1 MDMAYQGFASG
12 DSDADAA
19 SVRRFVAD
27 GHSILLAQSF
37 AKNFGLYGHRV
48 GSFSVVAESKDE
60 AARVESQ
67 LKIIAR
73 ATYSSPPLAGARIVT
88 TILNDPKLSA
98 QWKTDVKTMADRII
112 TMRKLL
118 KEKLYALGSQQ
129 KWEHI
134 TDQIGMFCYS
144 GLTPAQVDRLTSE
157 YHIWL
162 TRNGRISMAGVTTK
176 DIPYLAEA
184 IHAVTRK

>member
-12 DSDADAA
+12 NTDADAS
-19 SVRRFVAD
+19 SVRRFVSD
-27 GHSILLAQSF
+27 GHPILLAQSF

-48 GSFSVVAESKDE
+48 GSFSAVTQSKEE

-67 LKIIAR
+67 LKILAR
-73 ATYSSPPLAGARIVT
+73 AMYSSPPMAGARIVT
-88 TILNDPKLSA
+88 AILNDPKLYA
-98 QWKTDVKTMADRII
+98 QWKTDVKVMADRII

-118 KEKLYALGSQQ
+118 KERLYELGSQL

-134 TDQIGMFCYS
+134 TEQIGMFCYS
-144 GLTPAQVDRLTSE
+144 GLTGEQVDRLTSE
-157 YHIWL
+157 FHIYL

-176 DIPYLAEA
+176 DIPYLADA